1 MEWPRRCERNIV
13 RGFGLLRES
22 TPCEGWWDR
31 VKCAVQALVGIDSH
45 LRAFSNTTVN
55 VDNLSHGLYPEVSEQ
70 AVKPGRCM
78 YRLTW

>member
-31 VKCAVQALVGIDSH
+31 VKCTVKVLVGIYSYDS
-45 LRAFSNTTVN
+45 AGSNSTVN
-55 VDNLSHGLYPEVSEQ
+55 VDNLSHGLYHEDSEQ
-70 AVKPGRCM
+70 AVKPGLCM
-78 YRLTW
+78 YRLAW